1 MKFKINVST
10 YSGWIN
16 LTENIQIYFSN
27 LKLKNKVREHIP
39 SENIYELYSL
49 PYLPLEIKNQLSSRG
64 YNADNLKNQITLIL
78 TQKEI
83 I

>member
-27 LKLKNKVREHIP
+27 LKLKNKVREYIP

-49 PYLPLEIKNQLSSRG
+49 TYLPLEIKNQLSSRG
-64 YNADNLKNQITLIL
+64 YNVDNLKNQIKLIL